1 VQLAHYEGATM
12 IITGRQLRAACALA
26 GLHQKSLAELSGVSV
41 QTIQYMESF
50 EDTMV
55 GCRPLTLEK
64 VMEALRLSDVMF
76 IEGGV
81 QMASKSGLLMRDP
94 MQSQTMN
101 SANSAA
107 ATKSIAWS
115 AGRKR

>member
-1 VQLAHYEGATM
+1 VHTAHYKGAMM

-55 GCRPLTLEK
+55 GCRPLTLDK
-64 VMEALRLSDVMF
+64 VMEALRLSDVLF

-81 QMASKSGLLMRDP
+81 QMASKSRLPMRDP
-94 MQSQTMN
+94 MQGRTV
-101 SANSAA
+101 NSAA
-107 ATKSIAWS
+107 ATKFAASS
-115 AGRKR
+115 AGGKR

>member
-1 VQLAHYEGATM
+1 M

-50 EDTMV
+50 EDSMV
-55 GCRPLTLEK
+55 GCKPLTLDK

-76 IEGGV
+76 IDGGV

-94 MQSQTMN
+94 MQSQIMKP
-101 SANSAA
+101 AA
-107 ATKSIAWS
+107 GMKSVVSS
-115 AGRKR
+115 AGGKR

>member
-1 VQLAHYEGATM
+1 MM

-26 GLHQKSLAELSGVSV
+26 GLHQKSLAQLSGVSV

-55 GCRPLTLEK
+55 GCRPLTLDK
-64 VMEALRLSDVMF
+64 VLEALRLSDVMF

-81 QMASKSGLLMRDP
+81 QIASRSGPLMRDP
-94 MQSQTMN
+94 MQSQILN
-101 SANSAA
+101 SAV
-107 ATKSIAWS
+107 ATKAVASS
-115 AGRKR
+115 AGGKR